1 MEITT
6 DNSLFE
12 IVQELNLIDLGVKE
26 AGTED
31 LARLGEVIRTK
42 VNRCVLFMDDVAARI
57 QRHKD
62 FENEHKASRQHLE
75 QSLDRFKEYVVYTMQ
90 QGSFEKLAG
99 DEFVFGTKPEE
110 TISSPNIPTA
120 RGCRDASRVC
130 DYQGQLLM
138 EQGSH

>member
-1 MEITT
+1 MARSISYQGR
-6 DNSLFE
+6 SLCL
-12 IVQELNLIDLGVKE
+12 VYGRR
-26 AGTED
+26 G
-31 LARLGEVIRTK
+31 R
-42 VNRCVLFMDDVAARI
+42 RI

-99 DEFVFGTKPEE
+99 DEFVFGTRKSEE
-110 TISSPNIPTA
+110 TILHRDPTA
-120 RGCRDASRVC
+120 QDAEMLPEYVTTKVR
-130 DYQGQLLM
+130 LM